1 MGLNNSDIL
10 QPPDS
15 FARLTKDERDLRLQA
30 LLNIRPTGPL
40 WVFAF
45 GSLMWNPCF
54 EYDRSEEA
62 ILNGWERKFHIWS
75 TVSRGTKE
83 RPGLG
88 LCLEKGQ
95 GLCKGLAYR
104 LLPENEP
111 TDWPIIWHREMNTGV
126 YNAIWADLNLHTGER
141 VKALTFVVDPT
152 HTQYAGEMRI
162 PLMAEIIMGATGK
175 YGHCRDYLAS
185 TVEEMARL
193 GIVDS
198 YLNELLLAVDEQK
211 GHGAD

>member
-1 MGLNNSDIL
+1 MDLKNSDIT
-10 QPPDS
+10 PP
-15 FARLTKDERDLRLQA
+15 FKKFVRLTKDDRALRLQT

-62 ILNGWERKFHIWS
+62 TFDGWERKFHIWS
-75 TVSRGTKE
+75 TVSRGTRE

-95 GLCKGLAYR
+95 GVCKGIAYR
-104 LLPENEP
+104 LFPENEP

-126 YNAIWADLNLHTGER
+126 YNAIWADLNLGTGER
-141 VKALTFVVDPT
+141 VKALTFVVDQT
-152 HTQYAGEMRI
+152 HTQYAGALPI
-162 PLMAEIIMGATGK
+162 PLMAKIILGATGT
-175 YGHCRDYLAS
+175 YGRCRDYLAS
-185 TVEEMARL
+185 TVEEMEKL
-193 GIVDS
+193 GIVDA
-198 YLNELLLAVDEQK
+198 YLNKLLLAVDGQK
-211 GHGAD
+211 KSGTD